1 MLLLYDIKPEIDPH
15 GARIRLVRLLR
26 KLNAIQLQRS
36 TWLIQHVTP
45 ELLKMINE
53 IRALGGVVVFSEWK
67 PISLNR
73 FKGEGFRN
81 LDSSYVVGVVVH
93 GPEIVDTGWAEKILG
108 FLKGTRCEVR
118 AKIGGTMG
126 RVAVLDAKL
135 DDRIDVKQ
143 PMRPSQVIDEFER
156 ENVDLIIL
164 LNHGKSIEA
173 GISLGMG
180 ILENAKLIQLLKVP
194 LIQIERPGEHDGGI
208 IPWTGN
214 TDELAQWFA
223 SKLNLNIIQPPII
236 TKCIEVKEGKTYRTL
251 LGVHPGEKILI
262 NGNVIGESSST
273 NVTLIAEN
281 GKIIDIMGGKL
292 NRHGLEK
299 LGDVDLTKA
308 IVKTLRV
315 LRRTYPKE
323 KGFRQT
329 PPKRQGVALIDKAEN
344 TLEIIEHA
352 NFAVSIGDDTTI
364 VAGEILSRFGIPII
378 GVVDGDADGILLHI
392 TEKAPIAEILKA
404 TPSRSVIILV
414 KAGSDDEAG
423 RLIRNQIFHGKEVIN
438 FRGKVNIDSLKT
450 RIIRL
455 LGDLV
460 LEVVTT

>member
-1 MLLLYDIKPEIDPH
+1 MID
-15 GARIRLVRLLR
+15 
-26 KLNAIQLQRS
+26 
-36 TWLIQHVTP
+36 
-45 ELLKMINE
+45 E
-53 IRALGGVVVFSEWK
+53 IRGLGGTFVFSEWK
-67 PISLNR
+67 PIPLNR
-73 FKGEGFRN
+73 FRTEDFRK

-93 GPEIVDTGWAEKILG
+93 GPEIVDTGWAEKILD
-108 FLKGTRCEVR
+108 FIKGAKCEVR

-126 RVAVLDAKL
+126 RIAVLDAKL
-135 DDRIDVKQ
+135 DETIDIKQ

-164 LNHGKSIEA
+164 LNHGKSIET
-173 GISLGMG
+173 GISLGME

-194 LIQIERPGEHDGGI
+194 LFQIERPGELDGGV

-214 TDELAQWFA
+214 TGELVNWLA
-223 SKLNLNIIQPPII
+223 SKLNLDIIQPPII
-236 TKCIEVKEGKTYRTL
+236 TKRIEVKGSKTHRTL

-262 NGNVIGESSST
+262 NGNVIGESLST

-281 GKIIDIMGGKL
+281 GKIIDIIGGQL

-315 LRRTYPKE
+315 LRRTYPKA
-323 KGFRQT
+323 KGFRQI
-329 PPKRQGVALIDKAEN
+329 PPKRQGVALIDKAEK
-344 TLEIIEHA
+344 TLETIEHA

-378 GVVDGDADGILLHI
+378 GIVDGDADGILLHI
-392 TEKAPIAEILKA
+392 TEKATIAEIVKA
-404 TPSRSVIILV
+404 TPVRSVIIRV

-423 RLIRNQIFHGKEVIN
+423 RLIRDKVFHGKEVIN
-438 FRGKVNIDSLKT
+438 FHGKMNIDSFKT
-450 RIIRL
+450 RIIRT
-455 LGDLV
+455 LGNLV
-460 LEVVTT
+460 LEVVAT